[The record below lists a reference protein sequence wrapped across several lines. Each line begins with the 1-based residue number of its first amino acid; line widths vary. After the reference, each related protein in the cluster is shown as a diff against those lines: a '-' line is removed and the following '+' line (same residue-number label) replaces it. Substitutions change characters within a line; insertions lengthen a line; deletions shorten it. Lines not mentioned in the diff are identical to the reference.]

1 MSWQDFVP
9 LIQAVIVGIFGLL
22 AAYVFGRARYRAE
35 VRKLEAEA
43 GLAEAKK
50 TTETALAGAQTKREL
65 AVARKEEIET
75 TASLLSL
82 LRELGVELAPTRN
95 SEIGKR
101 IVSETQGVDTSE
113 NITAL
118 AKQAMYEGKRE
129 QAIIHIRRIVSSN
142 EKLGSAT
149 DYHNLGIFALQID
162 DDVLARDVF
171 EKGIHFYPDD
181 PNLLADLGQAL
192 ELTGDEAKAEIVFR
206 QAGQKGVAKQGWR
219 YSVLYSHFLR
229 RQGRIS
235 EAIQI
240 LREGVQ
246 QLPRETR
253 IVEDYAEL
261 LEETGNLDEAKA
273 VWLSGL
279 AVNLSSADLH
289 FGFGRY
295 CWRHEI
301 LDEAE
306 EHLSLAIRHHNFPSD
321 NFLSDAFKLIA
332 RVRYELGKRKEA
344 EEALSVAI
352 QLKPNDMDLMALR
365 TLLQQAG

>member
-1 MSWQDFVP
+1 MSWQDLVP

-43 GLAEAKK
+43 GLAETKK
-50 TTETALAGAQTKREL
+50 TTESALAGAQTKREL
-65 AVARKEEIET
+65 AIARKEEVET

-82 LRELGVELAPTRN
+82 LRELGVELTPTRN
-95 SEIGKR
+95 ADISKQ
-101 IVSETQGVDTSE
+101 VVPETQEVDTSE

-118 AKQAMYEGKRE
+118 AKRAMYEGKRE
-129 QAIIHIRRIVSSN
+129 QAIVHIRRIVYSN

-171 EKGIHFYPDD
+171 EKGVHFYPDD
-181 PNLLADLGQAL
+181 PDLLADLGQAL
-192 ELTGDEAKAEIVFR
+192 DLIGDEAKAEIVFK
-206 QAGQKGVAKQGWR
+206 QAGQKGMAKQGWR
-219 YSVLYSHFLR
+219 YFVLYSHFLR
-229 RQGRIS
+229 RRGRVS

-240 LREGVQ
+240 LKEGVQ

-253 IVEDYAEL
+253 IVEHYSEL
-261 LEETGNLDEAKA
+261 LEETGNLDEARA
-273 VWLSGL
+273 VLLSGL
-279 AVNLSSADLH
+279 AANPSSADLH
-289 FGFGRY
+289 FRFGEY

-301 LDEAE
+301 PDEAE
-306 EHLSLAIRHHNFPSD
+306 KHLSLAIRHHNFPSD
-321 NFLSDAFKLIA
+321 NFLPDAFKLIA
-332 RVRYELGKRKEA
+332 RVRYELGKRQEA

-352 QLKPNDMDLMALR
+352 QLKPSDMDLIALR